1 MNTTAAQTQTADAPQ
16 TATVLFVD
24 DEENILSALKR
35 LFRPMNYRL
44 FAVTS
49 GAAGLEVLGKESV
62 DVVVSDMRMPQMDG
76 AAFLEQV
83 ANRWPDTVRI
93 LLTGYADVGST
104 VAAINKGHIYKYVAK
119 PWEDND
125 LRLTVEH
132 AIRMQRLEQ
141 ERARLEALT
150 RKQNDELRE
159 LNAGLETRV
168 AARTEDLR
176 QAMGFLETAHE
187 GLKKNYIATIRI
199 FANLAE
205 MREGAVGGH
214 ARRVTEAARR
224 LAAAIGMDEATSQ
237 HVMFAAL
244 LHDIGK
250 IGLPDGL
257 IRKPFNALTAEERAA
272 VVRHPVIGQALLM
285 ALEPL
290 HEAAQLIR
298 HHHERFDGAGFPDGV
313 RGEAIPPGA
322 RLLAVVNDY
331 DALVNGMLTLNR
343 QTPEEARGFLIENKG
358 KRYDPGMVDAF
369 LRLLH
374 EEARQTTD
382 EKEQCLK
389 SGGLQSGMVL
399 ARDLLTREGMQ
410 LLTKGYK
417 LDERAIRKIQ
427 DIERALGW
435 DFSLYVR
442 G

>member
-1 MNTTAAQTQTADAPQ
+1 M
-16 TATVLFVD
+16 
-24 DEENILSALKR
+24 
-35 LFRPMNYRL
+35 
-44 FAVTS
+44 
-49 GAAGLEVLGKESV
+49 
-62 DVVVSDMRMPQMDG
+62 
-76 AAFLEQV
+76 
-83 ANRWPDTVRI
+83 
-93 LLTGYADVGST
+93 
-104 VAAINKGHIYKYVAK
+104 
-119 PWEDND
+119 
-125 LRLTVEH
+125 
-132 AIRMQRLEQ
+132 
-141 ERARLEALT
+141 
-150 RKQNDELRE
+150 
-159 LNAGLETRV
+159 
-168 AARTEDLR
+168 
-176 QAMGFLETAHE
+176 
-187 GLKKNYIATIRI
+187 
-199 FANLAE
+199 
-205 MREGAVGGH
+205 
-214 ARRVTEAARR
+214 
-224 LAAAIGMDEATSQ
+224 
-237 HVMFAAL
+237 
-244 LHDIGK
+244 
-250 IGLPDGL
+250 
-257 IRKPFNALTAEERAA
+257 
-272 VVRHPVIGQALLM
+272 VRHPVIGQALLM

>member
-35 LFRPMNYRL
+35 VFGHMNYRL

-214 ARRVTEAARR
+214 ARRATEAARPPPPAPPR
-224 LAAAIGMDEATSQ
+224 PRPTPTR
-237 HVMFAAL
+237 FAPRPA
-244 LHDIGK
+244 G
-250 IGLPDGL
+250 G
-257 IRKPFNALTAEERAA
+257 RAA
-272 VVRHPVIGQALLM
+272 VVRPPVIGQALLM